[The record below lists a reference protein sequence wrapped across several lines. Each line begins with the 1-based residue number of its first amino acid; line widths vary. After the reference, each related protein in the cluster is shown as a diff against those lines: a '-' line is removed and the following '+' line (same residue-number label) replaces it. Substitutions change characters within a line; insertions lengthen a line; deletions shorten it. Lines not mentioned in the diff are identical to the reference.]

1 MDIKQT
7 YNEWLENAV
16 EDKDLKAELESIKN
30 NEDEIYDRFY
40 TALKFGTAGLRGIIG
55 AGTNRMNIYVVRQA
69 TQGLANYVLKK
80 YGNGSVAISHDSRIK
95 ADLFMNEAARVLAAN
110 GIKVYITSEL
120 QPTPVLSY
128 LVRYFKC
135 QAGIMVTASHN
146 PAAYNGYKAYGEDGC
161 QMTDVAA
168 NTVYDEISKLDMFKD
183 VKIADF
189 DEAVKNGMIEYV
201 DESVYDTYLEK
212 VMEQQVNP
220 GVCNGADL
228 KVVYTPLNGTGNKL
242 VRKVLGK
249 IGVNDVV
256 VVPEQELPD
265 GNFTTCPYPNPE
277 IKEALA
283 KGLELCEKEQPDLL
297 LATDPDADRVGIAV
311 KDYDGSYRLISGNE
325 DGVMLTNYILSC
337 KKASGKL
344 PEKPVVVKTIVTT
357 KLINK
362 LCEKYGCEL
371 KNVLT
376 GFKYI
381 GEVILNLEKKHEEN
395 RYLFGFEESYGYL
408 SGTYVRDK
416 DAVVASML
424 VCEMAA
430 YYKKQGKSLAEVIDG
445 LYEEFGYYLNQTYSF
460 EITHQRALQATM
472 LLRFPTIFSGKKQML
487 QQAALPTLT
496 FLSQMLLLFTLRMTT
511 LLLSVQAEL
520 SQRLSS
526 ILLQSVR
533 IKIMLQK
540 SVKSLLLQAKRF
552 SALSNWNRHII
563 VAPKFK
569 GTDFSVPCFYVYF
582 IKNATPLFVLLIHC
596 ITLKAEVT
604 AVAVTSVIG

>member
-1 MDIKQT
+1 MEIMKA
-7 YNEWLENAV
+7 YNEWCKNAV
-16 EDKDLKAELESIKN
+16 EDKDLIAELESIKN
-30 NEDEIYDRFY
+30 DENEIYERFY
-40 TALKFGTAGLRGIIG
+40 TSLKFGTAGLRGIIG
-55 AGTNRMNIYVVRQA
+55 VGTNRMNIYVVRQA
-69 TQGLANYVLKK
+69 TQGLANYVLNK
-80 YGNGSVAISHDSRIK
+80 YGKGSVAISHDSRIK
-95 ADLFMNEAARVLAAN
+95 ADLFMIEAARVLAAN
-110 GIKVYITSEL
+110 GIKVYITKEL

-168 NTVYDEISKLDMFKD
+168 TAVYDEICKLDIFND
-183 VKIADF
+183 VKTVDF
-189 DEAVKNGMIEYV
+189 DEALKSGMIEYV
-201 DESVYDTYLEK
+201 DESVYETYLDK

-220 GVCNGADL
+220 GICKDADL
-228 KVVYTPLNGTGNKL
+228 KVVYTPLNGAGNKL
-242 VRKVLGK
+242 VRKILDR
-249 IGVNDVV
+249 IGVTDVTV
-256 VVPEQELPD
+256 VKEQELPD

-311 KDYDGSYRLISGNE
+311 KDYDGSYRLITGNE

-337 KKASGKL
+337 KKANGTL

-381 GEVILNLEKKHEEN
+381 GEIILNLEKNHEEN

-445 LYEEFGYYLNQTYSF
+445 LYDEFGYYLNKTYSF
-460 EITHQRALQATM
+460 E
-472 LLRFPTIFSGKKQML
+472 FEG
-487 QQAALPTLT
+487 AAGMQKM
-496 FLSQMLLLFTLRMTT
+496 SDIM
-511 LLLSVQAEL
+511 S
-520 SQRLSS
+520 
-526 ILLQSVR
+526 SVR
-533 IKIMLQK
+533 DNMPEAVDKYKVVKVYDYLLKKETDLKTGENNDINLPKSNVISLNLEGDNAVIIRPSGTEPKIKLYITAVGSDKADAEAICESL
-540 SVKSLLLQAKRF
+540 VKSSKELLG
-552 SALSNWNRHII
+552 I
-563 VAPKFK
+563 
-569 GTDFSVPCFYVYF
+569 
-582 IKNATPLFVLLIHC
+582 
-596 ITLKAEVT
+596 E
-604 AVAVTSVIG
+604 

>member
-1 MDIKQT
+1 MEIMKA
-7 YNEWLENAV
+7 YNEWCKNAV
-16 EDKDLKAELESIKN
+16 EDKDLVAELDSIKN
-30 NEDEIYDRFY
+30 DENEIYERFY
-40 TALKFGTAGLRGIIG
+40 TSLKFGTAGLRGIIG

-69 TQGLANYVLKK
+69 TQGLANYVLNK
-80 YGNGSVAISHDSRIK
+80 YGKGAVAISHDSRIK
-95 ADLFMNEAARVLAAN
+95 ADLFMIEAARVLAAN
-110 GIKVYITSEL
+110 GIKVYITKEL

-168 NTVYDEISKLDMFKD
+168 AAVYDEICKLDIFND
-183 VKIADF
+183 VKTVDF
-189 DEAVKNGMIEYV
+189 YEALKSGMIEYV
-201 DESVYDTYLEK
+201 DESVYETYLDK

-220 GVCNGADL
+220 EICKGAGL
-228 KVVYTPLNGTGNKL
+228 KVVYTPLNGAGNKL
-242 VRKVLGK
+242 VRKILDR
-249 IGVNDVV
+249 IGVTDVTV
-256 VVPEQELPD
+256 VKEQELPD

-311 KDYDGSYRLISGNE
+311 KDYDGSYRLITGNE
-325 DGVMLTNYILSC
+325 DGVMLTDYILSC
-337 KKASGKL
+337 KKANGTL

-381 GEVILNLEKKHEEN
+381 GEIILNLEKNHEEN

-445 LYEEFGYYLNQTYSF
+445 LYEEFGYYLNKTYAF
-460 EITHQRALQATM
+460 E
-472 LLRFPTIFSGKKQML
+472 FEG
-487 QQAALPTLT
+487 AAGMQKM
-496 FLSQMLLLFTLRMTT
+496 SDIM
-511 LLLSVQAEL
+511 S
-520 SQRLSS
+520 
-526 ILLQSVR
+526 SVR
-533 IKIMLQK
+533 DNMPEAVGKYKVVKVCDYLLKKETDIITGNNSDIELPK
-540 SVKSLLLQAKRF
+540 SNVISLNLDGDNAVIIRPSGTEPKMKLYITAVGSDKADAEAICESLVKSSKELLG
-552 SALSNWNRHII
+552 I
-563 VAPKFK
+563 
-569 GTDFSVPCFYVYF
+569 
-582 IKNATPLFVLLIHC
+582 
-596 ITLKAEVT
+596 E
-604 AVAVTSVIG
+604 

>member
-16 EDKDLKAELESIKN
+16 EDKDLTAELESIKN

-189 DEAVKNGMIEYV
+189 DEAVKSGMIEYV

-460 EITHQRALQATM
+460 EFDGA
-472 LLRFPTIFSGKKQML
+472 SGMQKM
-487 QQAALPTLT
+487 AD
-496 FLSQMLLLFTLRMTT
+496 
-511 LLLSVQAEL
+511 
-520 SQRLSS
+520 
-526 ILLQSVR
+526 
-533 IKIMLQK
+533 IM
-540 SVKSLLLQAKRF
+540 
-552 SALSNWNRHII
+552 
-563 VAPKFK
+563 
-569 GTDFSVPCFYVYF
+569 
-582 IKNATPLFVLLIHC
+582 
-596 ITLKAEVT
+596 T
-604 AVAVTSVIG
+604 AVRDNTPKSIAGYDVVKVSDYFLRKETDVATGSITDIDLPKSNVIALHLANDNAVIIRPSGTEPKIKLYITSVGKDKDNAAEICKKLVVASKEILGVE